1 MNTLIARLI
10 GCVLCFWMMQSAAWA
25 EAPVSAPAETAATAE
40 ASNQPDAIS
49 PTATLHLKSDPVRS
63 GGTSM
68 GEATGQM
75 IIGLVAV
82 LGLIFVLAWVAKRF
96 NLAPGGATAHMKVV
110 SSLSVGPKEKLLL
123 VEVENQ
129 RLLLGVTTTQVSLIR
144 EMGDVPEAEP
154 QSDFSSRM
162 QAILKSGSVHEK

>member
-1 MNTLIARLI
+1 M
-10 GCVLCFWMMQSAAWA
+10 
-25 EAPVSAPAETAATAE
+25 
-40 ASNQPDAIS
+40 
-49 PTATLHLKSDPVRS
+49 KSDPVRS

-96 NLAPGGATAHMKVV
+96 NLAPGGATSHMKVV
-110 SSLSVGPKEKLLL
+110 GSLSVGPKEKLLL

-129 RLLLGVTTTQVSLIR
+129 RLLLGVTATQVSLIR
-144 EMGDVPEAEP
+144 EMGDAPDAEP

-162 QAILKSGSVHEK
+162 QALLKSGSVHEK